1 MIGAIVGDIVG
12 SPYEGSAINWVDDKN
27 FPLFANE
34 FSRFTD
40 DTILTCATADALLD
54 LVKRQE
60 KYEAGDVFAEE
71 DKRINFSE
79 KYKEWNLKYPGRG
92 YGSGFQQ
99 WVDDGGINVN
109 PSYANGC
116 MMRCSPI
123 PLYYKNLRLVEL
135 ISNDSIKMTHCSPES
150 RRGILS
156 ITSAIHMALDGKSK
170 LEIRGYVEEHFGHM
184 LDLTVEQW
192 REHPKTSIRC
202 NLSAP
207 QSLVCFMESTDYESA
222 IRNAVY
228 TKGDTDTTA
237 AIAGSIAEAFYGV
250 KSIPQ
255 EMIDGAKAR
264 MTPEMIELVNKF
276 YSHIGEYQ
284 EKYKGFQI

>member
-1 MIGAIVGDIVG
+1 MIGAIIGDIVG
-12 SPYEGSAINWVDDKN
+12 SPYEGSVLNWVDDKT

-34 FSRFTD
+34 MSRFTD
-40 DTILTCATADALLD
+40 DTILTCAAAEALLKIGD
-54 LVKRQE
+54 NRRDDNVEPLIPVDKIFAD
-60 KYEAGDVFAEE
+60 KY
-71 DKRINFSE
+71 I
-79 KYKEWNLKYPGRG
+79 EWNLKYPGRG

-99 WVDDGGINVN
+99 WVDEGGIKSN
-109 PSYANGC
+109 PSFANGC

-123 PLYYKNLRLVEL
+123 ALYFTDFDSIYDA
-135 ISNDSIKMTHCSPES
+135 SMASIKMTHNSAES
-150 RRGILS
+150 ERGILS
-156 ITSAIHMALDGKSK
+156 ITSAIHMALKDASK
-170 LEIRGYVEEHFGHM
+170 LQIKAFVEEQCGHM
-184 LDLTVEQW
+184 LDMTVEEW
-192 REHPKTSIRC
+192 RVHPKPSIRC

-207 QSLVCFMESTDYESA
+207 QSLVCFMEGNSYEEV

-228 TKGDTDTTA
+228 TKGDTDTTG
-237 AIAGSIAEAFYGV
+237 AIAGAIAEAFYGV

-264 MTPEMIELVNKF
+264 MTSEMIELVNKF

>member
-1 MIGAIVGDIVG
+1 MIGAIIGDIVG
-12 SPYEGSAINWVDDKN
+12 SPYEGSALNWVDDKN

-40 DTILTCATADALLD
+40 DTILTCATADALLHPIPNN
-54 LVKRQE
+54 
-60 KYEAGDVFAEE
+60 FAMST
-71 DKRINFSE
+71 NFAT
-79 KYKEWNLKYPGRG
+79 KYKEWNKKYPGRG
-92 YGSGFQQ
+92 YGSGFQE
-99 WVDDGGINVN
+99 WCDVDVMEERS
-109 PSYANGC
+109 SYANGC

-123 PLYYKNLRLVEL
+123 AYAGTPFLAILRDAVE
-135 ISNDSIKMTHCSPES
+135 SIQYTHNSPES
-150 RRGILS
+150 ERGVCS
-156 ITSAIHMALDGKSK
+156 IVSAIYMALKDADKSQ
-170 LEIRGYVEEHFGHM
+170 IRAFVEEQYGHM

-192 REHPKTSIRC
+192 REHPKPSIRC

-207 QSLVCFMESTDYESA
+207 QSLVCFIESTDYESA
-222 IRNAVY
+222 VRNAVY

-284 EKYKGFQI
+284 DKYKGFQI

>member
-1 MIGAIVGDIVG
+1 MIGAIIGDIIG
-12 SPYEGSAINWVDDKN
+12 SPYEGSSINWVDDKN

-40 DTILTCATADALLD
+40 DTILTCATADALLHPIPNN
-54 LVKRQE
+54 
-60 KYEAGDVFAEE
+60 FAMST
-71 DKRINFSE
+71 NFAT
-79 KYKEWNLKYPGRG
+79 KYKEWNKKYPGRG
-92 YGSGFQQ
+92 YGSGFQE
-99 WVDDGGINVN
+99 WCDADVMEERS
-109 PSYANGC
+109 SYANGC

-123 PLYYKNLRLVEL
+123 AYAGTPFLAILRDAVE
-135 ISNDSIKMTHCSPES
+135 SIQYTHNSPES
-150 RRGILS
+150 ERGVCS
-156 ITSAIHMALDGKSK
+156 IVSAIYMALKGADKAQIKSF
-170 LEIRGYVEEHFGHM
+170 IEEQYGHM

-276 YSHIGEYQ
+276 YSQVGGYQ
-284 EKYKGFQI
+284 EKCKGFQI